1 MAGSGHRIAIWA
13 ALCLALCIAAPTVR
27 AQAPVYGK
35 TVKVGDSTGWTYINA
50 STGQPADYEAWA
62 KQQVFFVN
70 DILELLEVIEA
81 ITASSFPSLAPCDNR
96 NPEFNYE
103 PNKQNLYSFD
113 SFEGWTSCNLSAA
126 QLLDNGTN
134 GFSQWY
140 LPFEGYYDFASGI
153 YCSKGQKFRIYAVNA
168 SSIPFDSPSIDAPS
182 PNSGPSPNMA
192 PAPSSGGDLPPDSQL
207 PPSMTGPTG
216 ARVPNP
222 APPSA
227 SAPATWKQTLLL
239 LFVGIAACVAAAVV
253 Q

>member
-13 ALCLALCIAAPTVR
+13 ALCLALCIAARTVR
-27 AQAPVYGK
+27 AQVPVYGK
-35 TVKVGDSTGWTYINA
+35 TVKVGDATGWTYINA
-50 STGQPADYEAWA
+50 SSGQPADYEAWA

-70 DILELLEVIEA
+70 DIL
-81 ITASSFPSLAPCDNR
+81 
-96 NPEFNYE
+96 EFNYE

-126 QLLDNGTN
+126 QLLDSGTN

-182 PNSGPSPNMA
+182 PSSGPSPDMA
-192 PAPSSGGDLPPDSQL
+192 PAPSSGGDLPPDLQM
-207 PPSMTGPTG
+207 PPSITTPTG

-222 APPSA
+222 APRSA
-227 SAPATWKQTLLL
+227 SAPATWKQTLFL

-253 Q
+253 L

>member
-70 DILELLEVIEA
+70 DIL
-81 ITASSFPSLAPCDNR
+81 
-96 NPEFNYE
+96 EFNYE